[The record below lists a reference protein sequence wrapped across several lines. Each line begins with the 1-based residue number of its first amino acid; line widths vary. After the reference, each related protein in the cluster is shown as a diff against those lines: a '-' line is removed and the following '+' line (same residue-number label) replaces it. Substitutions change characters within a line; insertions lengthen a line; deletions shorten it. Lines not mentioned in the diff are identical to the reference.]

1 MHHATLTRMF
11 CDDPDGVCLDLD
23 DIRSVWEEFVD
34 ALRLATAAADDTPPS
49 PTSRDYRD
57 VERPAMARSPSFAKL
72 VDDLQS
78 HSDTKTPLF
87 KQVSQ
92 KGMLLGVGCSSRE
105 GSARSGAEFFK
116 KDESDTDQ
124 IIERLRER
132 GARGILGREPV
143 RRARDARGGRRER
156 ARDENPRDEPER
168 SSAAA
173 IRPRRDSAVHQYTTL
188 VATEDTPFTPRVGR
202 TPRRSHPASV
212 APRVGRV
219 PRHVSFAR
227 PPPRFAGAI
236 FSRSRS
242 ARCAAPTASPA
253 PGPSAA
259 SASLSPPAPTA
270 RFFLRLS
277 P

>member
-1 MHHATLTRMF
+1 M
-11 CDDPDGVCLDLD
+11 
-23 DIRSVWEEFVD
+23 D

-92 KGMLLGVGCSSRE
+92 KGMLLGAGCSSRE

-132 GARGILGREPV
+132 GLAGSL
-143 RRARDARGGRRER
+143 DA
-156 ARDENPRDEPER
+156 N
-168 SSAAA
+168 
-173 IRPRRDSAVHQYTTL
+173 Q
-188 VATEDTPFTPRVGR
+188 
-202 TPRRSHPASV
+202 
-212 APRVGRV
+212 
-219 PRHVSFAR
+219 
-227 PPPRFAGAI
+227 
-236 FSRSRS
+236 
-242 ARCAAPTASPA
+242 
-253 PGPSAA
+253 
-259 SASLSPPAPTA
+259 
-270 RFFLRLS
+270 
-277 P
+277 

>member
-1 MHHATLTRMF
+1 VFNFPPPSQHRSHPLGAVSTVDAPLTSPPFRFHRAKYPRDSTEERLSPGFEIVRMHHATLTRMF

-105 GSARSGAEFFK
+105 GSARSGAEFFT

-132 GARGILGREPV
+132 GLAGSL
-143 RRARDARGGRRER
+143 DA
-156 ARDENPRDEPER
+156 N
-168 SSAAA
+168 
-173 IRPRRDSAVHQYTTL
+173 Q
-188 VATEDTPFTPRVGR
+188 
-202 TPRRSHPASV
+202 
-212 APRVGRV
+212 
-219 PRHVSFAR
+219 
-227 PPPRFAGAI
+227 
-236 FSRSRS
+236 
-242 ARCAAPTASPA
+242 
-253 PGPSAA
+253 
-259 SASLSPPAPTA
+259 
-270 RFFLRLS
+270 
-277 P
+277 